1 MGEVRFVDESFSK
14 LLNIPLEIFVVGSLL
29 EMGLK
34 LSVTPHHTRIM
45 FKAEFHKMRLA

>member
-14 LLNIPLEIFVVGSLL
+14 LLNIPLGIFMVGSLL

-45 FKAEFHKMRLA
+45 FKAEFHKMRFA